1 MDPASIPVRLLLY
14 NTDHHL
20 SGAQV
25 IVNKTCFLL
34 DYEPRKGKTMPGLTL
49 YPHGTQHD
57 VAHIVGS

>member
-34 DYEPRKGKTMPGLTL
+34 DYEPRKGKTMPCLTL
-49 YPHGTQHD
+49 YPHGT
-57 VAHIVGS
+57 